1 MAEPA
6 ADNQST
12 EAYFQGFHE
21 SRMLFDLL
29 LPHIEAAGESEMV
42 VSKTQISFRRR
53 RAFAW
58 VWIPEK
64 HLGRRMAPL
73 VLSVSLP
80 SRDPSPRWKEIVEP
94 YPGRF
99 MHHLELFSPD
109 EIDEAVRAWLR
120 TAYEC
125 SGERKN

>member
-1 MAEPA
+1 
-6 ADNQST
+6 
-12 EAYFQGFHE
+12 
-21 SRMLFDLL
+21 MLFDLL
-29 LPHIEAAGESEMV
+29 LPHIKAAGESEMV

>member
-6 ADNQST
+6 ADNLST
-12 EAYFQGFHE
+12 EAYFQSFHE

-29 LPHIEAAGESEMV
+29 LPQIEAAGESEMV

-80 SRDPSPRWKEIVEP
+80 FRDPSPRWKEIVEP